1 MIVHGGKVMAMNKIK
16 KSDVIKVTAGVGIGI
31 AGTLAT
37 EKLVVPAIKKKV
49 AAKKAAKVSAT
60 VDIQVNKNNPDDKQ

>member
-60 VDIQVNKNNPDDKQ
+60 VDVNINKENNSDNK

>member
-16 KSDVIKVTAGVGIGI
+16 KSDVIKITAGVGIGV

-37 EKLVVPAIKKKV
+37 EKLVVPAIKKRV
-49 AAKKAAKVSAT
+49 AAKKASKVSAT
-60 VDIQVNKNNPDDKQ
+60 VDVNINKDNNSDNK

>member
-1 MIVHGGKVMAMNKIK
+1 MLVHGGKVMAMKIK
-16 KSDVIKVTAGVGIGI
+16 KGDVIKVATGVGIGV
-31 AGTLAT
+31 AGTLVT

-60 VDIQVNKNNPDDKQ
+60 IDVNINKNNSDSK

>member
-60 VDIQVNKNNPDDKQ
+60 IDVNINKENNSDNK

>member
-1 MIVHGGKVMAMNKIK
+1 MAMKIK

-49 AAKKAAKVSAT
+49 AAKKAAKASAT
-60 VDIQVNKNNPDDKQ
+60 VDVNINKENNSDNK

>member
-1 MIVHGGKVMAMNKIK
+1 MAMKIK
-16 KSDVIKVTAGVGIGI
+16 KGDVIKVATGVGIGV
-31 AGTLAT
+31 AGTLVT
-37 EKLVVPAIKKKV
+37 EKLVVPTIKKKV

>member
-1 MIVHGGKVMAMNKIK
+1 MAMNKIK
-16 KSDVIKVTAGVGIGI
+16 KSDVIKVAAGVGIGV

-49 AAKKAAKVSAT
+49 AAKKAAKAT
-60 VDIQVNKNNPDDKQ
+60 VDANINKNSSDE

>member
-1 MIVHGGKVMAMNKIK
+1 MAMNKIK
-16 KSDVIKVTAGVGIGI
+16 KSDVIKVAAGVGIGV

-49 AAKKAAKVSAT
+49 AAKKAAKAT
-60 VDIQVNKNNPDDKQ
+60 VDVNINKNSSDE

>member
-1 MIVHGGKVMAMNKIK
+1 MAMNKIK

-49 AAKKAAKVSAT
+49 ATKKAAKASAT
-60 VDIQVNKNNPDDKQ
+60 VDVNINKGNDSDNK

>member
-1 MIVHGGKVMAMNKIK
+1 MAMNKIK
-16 KSDVIKVTAGVGIGI
+16 KSDVIKVVTAVGIGI

-49 AAKKAAKVSAT
+49 AAKKASKASAT
-60 VDIQVNKNNPDDKQ
+60 VDVNINKNGSDE

>member
-1 MIVHGGKVMAMNKIK
+1 MAMNKIK
-16 KSDVIKVTAGVGIGI
+16 KSDVIKVAAGVGIGV

-49 AAKKAAKVSAT
+49 AAKKAAKAT
-60 VDIQVNKNNPDDKQ
+60 VDVNINKNDSDNK

>member
-1 MIVHGGKVMAMNKIK
+1 MAMNKIK
-16 KSDVIKVTAGVGIGI
+16 KSDVIKITAGIGIGI

-49 AAKKAAKVSAT
+49 AAKKAAKASAT
-60 VDIQVNKNNPDDKQ
+60 VDVNINKENNSDNK

>member
-1 MIVHGGKVMAMNKIK
+1 MAMNKIK

-37 EKLVVPAIKKKV
+37 EKLVVPVIKKKV
-49 AAKKAAKVSAT
+49 AAKKAAKASAT
-60 VDIQVNKNNPDDKQ
+60 VDVNINKNSSDGK

>member
-37 EKLVVPAIKKKV
+37 EKLIVPAIKKKV
-49 AAKKAAKVSAT
+49 AAKKAAKASAT
-60 VDIQVNKNNPDDKQ
+60 VDVNINKENNSDNK

>member
-1 MIVHGGKVMAMNKIK
+1 MAMNKIK

-37 EKLVVPAIKKKV
+37 EKLVVPAIKKKI

-60 VDIQVNKNNPDDKQ
+60 VDVNINKENNSDNK

>member
-1 MIVHGGKVMAMNKIK
+1 MAMNKIK

-49 AAKKAAKVSAT
+49 AAKKAAKVSAI
-60 VDIQVNKNNPDDKQ
+60 VDVNINKENNSDNK

>member
-49 AAKKAAKVSAT
+49 AAKKAAKASAT
-60 VDIQVNKNNPDDKQ
+60 VDVNINKENNSDNK

>member
-16 KSDVIKVTAGVGIGI
+16 KSDVIKVAAGVGIGV

-49 AAKKAAKVSAT
+49 AAKKAAKAT
-60 VDIQVNKNNPDDKQ
+60 VDVNINKNSSDE

>member
-1 MIVHGGKVMAMNKIK
+1 MAMNKIK

-60 VDIQVNKNNPDDKQ
+60 VDVNINKENNSDSE

>member
-1 MIVHGGKVMAMNKIK
+1 MAMKIK
-16 KSDVIKVTAGVGIGI
+16 KSDVIKVVAGVGVGV
-31 AGTLAT
+31 AGTLTT

-60 VDIQVNKNNPDDKQ
+60 VDVNINKNSSDSE

>member
-49 AAKKAAKVSAT
+49 AAKKAAKASAT
-60 VDIQVNKNNPDDKQ
+60 VDININKNSSDE

>member
-1 MIVHGGKVMAMNKIK
+1 MAMNKIK
-16 KSDVIKVTAGVGIGI
+16 KSDVIKITAGIGI
-31 AGTLAT
+31 GVAGTLAT

-60 VDIQVNKNNPDDKQ
+60 VDVNINKNSSDGK

>member
-1 MIVHGGKVMAMNKIK
+1 MVVHGGKVMAMNKIK

-37 EKLVVPAIKKKV
+37 EKLVVPAIKKKI
-49 AAKKAAKVSAT
+49 AAKKAAKASAT
-60 VDIQVNKNNPDDKQ
+60 VDVNINKENNYDNK

>member
-1 MIVHGGKVMAMNKIK
+1 MAMNKIK

-60 VDIQVNKNNPDDKQ
+60 VDVNINKNNSDSE

>member
-16 KSDVIKVTAGVGIGI
+16 KSDVIKVAAGVGIGV

-49 AAKKAAKVSAT
+49 AAKKAAKAT
-60 VDIQVNKNNPDDKQ
+60 VDVNINKNDSDNK

>member
-1 MIVHGGKVMAMNKIK
+1 MAMNKIK

-37 EKLVVPAIKKKV
+37 EKLVVPAIKKKI
-49 AAKKAAKVSAT
+49 AAKKAAKASAT
-60 VDIQVNKNNPDDKQ
+60 VDVNINKENNSDNK

>member
-1 MIVHGGKVMAMNKIK
+1 MAMNKIK

-49 AAKKAAKVSAT
+49 SAKKATKASAT
-60 VDIQVNKNNPDDKQ
+60 VDVNINKNGSDE